1 MNPLKSMVLA
11 SLFAAVVMTSM
22 ISNANAGICPVTV
35 TDSDGDCINDV
46 IEQPQCVDKADR
58 DSRGGLVDLSTGCA
72 VSFKECIALRHTNP
86 YRCGSPHDWDNV
98 GYASYLDGLRTVYES
113 NGTPHVLEH
122 DHMPRWTGGPSGGW
136 NACAEDLFL
145 HVGSKAID
153 GRGRKVSTGLPVQTP
168 PFCHSTII
176 RASGRSGG
184 GGVDKKA
191 RDGVAE
197 AETRLDAFKAA
208 IEDPTTGLAAAH
220 SAAGRAQS
228 TAEDAQAR
236 GDAAYDKAVEAG
248 DAAAD
253 ALAKGQEAYDAAMA
267 ATRTADA
274 AWDELFVPKTV
285 DCAAPATRLDVVEC
299 IARQA
304 RANSAGR
311 DFIVEAG
318 YAGNGMSVLHDRWE
332 RPALHGPTL
341 KVGYR
346 RTFPK
351 WTFLARVVGTPV
363 NIGASGFS
371 VGGHVGAAVRL
382 GPLPL
387 FAGATLGGS
396 GWSAGVYT
404 PGSQGYS
411 DVSGGGV
418 DLDGI
423 FLFDI
428 HGPLS
433 LSVNVGPR
441 FHVVKANSEGDTLFV
456 DFAAGIA
463 LQLRL

>member
-1 MNPLKSMVLA
+1 
-11 SLFAAVVMTSM
+11 
-22 ISNANAGICPVTV
+22 
-35 TDSDGDCINDV
+35 
-46 IEQPQCVDKADR
+46 
-58 DSRGGLVDLSTGCA
+58 
-72 VSFKECIALRHTNP
+72 
-86 YRCGSPHDWDNV
+86 
-98 GYASYLDGLRTVYES
+98 
-113 NGTPHVLEH
+113 
-122 DHMPRWTGGPSGGW
+122 
-136 NACAEDLFL
+136 
-145 HVGSKAID
+145 
-153 GRGRKVSTGLPVQTP
+153 
-168 PFCHSTII
+168 
-176 RASGRSGG
+176 
-184 GGVDKKA
+184 
-191 RDGVAE
+191 
-197 AETRLDAFKAA
+197 
-208 IEDPTTGLAAAH
+208 
-220 SAAGRAQS
+220 
-228 TAEDAQAR
+228 
-236 GDAAYDKAVEAG
+236 
-248 DAAAD
+248 
-253 ALAKGQEAYDAAMA
+253 MA